1 MKREDFEKNLDL
13 LSFDEIEED
22 DFMLNTPTKENKD
35 IFDLALDFIEEDNV
49 VDTKEEQD
57 LLTEVEL
64 DEIIELPQIDIELLD
79 ELNEQPE
86 VMVIPL
92 TTPRGTRFHIGLDDV
107 LEYIEK
113 INPKRAIINHMAVEC
128 DYKEIYSNCPSN
140 TEPAY
145 DGLSITW

>member
-86 VMVIPL
+86 VMVIHEEDLKFDIVEEPKKEEIEIMEMNLPGDDNIKIEEVNINLPL
-92 TTPRGTRFHIGLDDV
+92 DNK
-107 LEYIEK
+107 EK
-113 INPKRAIINHMAVEC
+113 ILFVKYLIIYVF
-128 DYKEIYSNCPSN
+128 SF
-140 TEPAY
+140 
-145 DGLSITW
+145 